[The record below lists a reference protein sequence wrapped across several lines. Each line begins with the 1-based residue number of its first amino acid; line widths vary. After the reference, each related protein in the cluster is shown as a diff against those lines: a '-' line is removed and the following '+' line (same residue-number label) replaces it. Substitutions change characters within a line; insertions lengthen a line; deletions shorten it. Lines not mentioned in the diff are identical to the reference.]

1 MKTVIGNWQKF
12 LYRIKIEDIKGKQWE
27 GEIYC
32 CDDSGVGIK
41 ISKQDEKSIVLLP
54 WSAIYKIER
63 C

>member
-1 MKTVIGNWQKF
+1 MKTVIANWKML

-27 GEIYC
+27 GYIYC
-32 CDDSGVGIK
+32 CDDNGVGIK
-41 ISKQDEKSIVLLP
+41 KSKPDEKSIVLLP